1 MKTGVCLLSM
11 KTMGVSLSSKKK
23 RLLFMALNLSGAFP
37 FKLTLDQES
46 SDVLLCKDT
55 SQYLV
60 ENKL

>member
-1 MKTGVCLLSM
+1 
-11 KTMGVSLSSKKK
+11 
-23 RLLFMALNLSGAFP
+23 MALNLSGAFP